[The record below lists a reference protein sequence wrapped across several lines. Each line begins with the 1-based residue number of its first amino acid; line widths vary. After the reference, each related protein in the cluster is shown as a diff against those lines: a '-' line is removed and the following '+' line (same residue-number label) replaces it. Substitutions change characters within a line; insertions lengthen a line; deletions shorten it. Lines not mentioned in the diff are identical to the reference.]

1 MTKMDGTICNLDA
14 EMALLGSIIID
25 EKLIVKAIEGGITPG
40 DFTGE
45 GFDILY
51 QCMLSIHNS
60 RKPIEMVSLVSELRK
75 LGIEA
80 PVSIMSDMAA
90 MGVVAN
96 FNYYVNEVRDHSFR
110 RNFKEQVFKL
120 VSEIECMQPSE
131 IKGNLE
137 DIASRLDCGGSAERL
152 FIDASNIKRTDLS
165 SGLETGFED
174 LDTLLGGLVY
184 GSLTVLTGEPGSG
197 KSTLLNQII
206 AQNLMNGH
214 KCLLYSGELTGFNIL
229 QWFMRTVANPSDL
242 AEFKSKVGT
251 YYDVNSYG
259 EYNIRKWIE
268 NKLFV
273 FSEDVKSSIDNLT
286 TSIEYLIRTKDVK
299 LFVLDNMM
307 TIDNSGLEEYEKQ
320 KKLAKKLKELAR
332 RHNVCVIL
340 VAHPKKKNDRDKYHM
355 HDVAGASE
363 VVNLADYELI
373 LTREIKNDPNSDGVS
388 DITKIGILKNR
399 ITGKQGVD
407 RKLNFDSMRKRF
419 WINPGDKTK
428 DYLYDRENQVSFVEL
443 NEVANDIP
451 F

>member
-1 MTKMDGTICNLDA
+1 MDGTICNLDA

-75 LGIEA
+75 LGVEA
-80 PVSIMSDMAA
+80 PVSIMSNMAA
-90 MGVVAN
+90 MGVVSN

-251 YYDVNSYG
+251 YYDVNSHG

-407 RKLNFDSMRKRF
+407 RRLNFDSMRKRF

>member
-1 MTKMDGTICNLDA
+1 
-14 EMALLGSIIID
+14 
-25 EKLIVKAIEGGITPG
+25 
-40 DFTGE
+40 
-45 GFDILY
+45 
-51 QCMLSIHNS
+51 
-60 RKPIEMVSLVSELRK
+60 
-75 LGIEA
+75 
-80 PVSIMSDMAA
+80 
-90 MGVVAN
+90 
-96 FNYYVNEVRDHSFR
+96 
-110 RNFKEQVFKL
+110 
-120 VSEIECMQPSE
+120 
-131 IKGNLE
+131 
-137 DIASRLDCGGSAERL
+137 
-152 FIDASNIKRTDLS
+152 
-165 SGLETGFED
+165 
-174 LDTLLGGLVY
+174 
-184 GSLTVLTGEPGSG
+184 
-197 KSTLLNQII
+197 
-206 AQNLMNGH
+206 MNGH

-251 YYDVNSYG
+251 YYDVNSHG

-268 NKLFV
+268 DKLFV

-332 RHNVCVIL
+332 RYNVCVIL

-407 RKLNFDSMRKRF
+407 RRLNFDSIRKRF

>member
-1 MTKMDGTICNLDA
+1 MDGTICNLDA